1 MEKGRATSYNR
12 SDDASQTSRSP
23 PASSDPPGAQT
34 TNGGTAVSSGHGKEV
49 EEEANT
55 GPQAVSLVYRH
66 IFGATAEVKNAVH
79 FVEQAVVAYPAG
91 HHVVLYSTETR
102 TQKFF
107 PGSDESLGCTCLAM
121 SPNRRFLAVGERCA
135 QRALVTIHDLLTN
148 KRKKSLAFVDCLSNN
163 FVSLAFSTDT
173 KMLLALGGPPDWCL
187 VYWAWEKPKVVA
199 SYKFNNPSQIRY
211 CDCSFNPLDSN
222 VVCMI
227 GDGVSRLM
235 KVQEGSFRPIQ
246 NHLLKREGQGYSC
259 HAWLA
264 DGNIVAGTEAGELVL
279 FDNGGD
285 FKGSLTCAP
294 GSTRSVLCIV
304 ATSRGFIC
312 GGEDATLH
320 MYEKTDDDQYKALME
335 LRVERQNPG
344 VRVTSISLSPH
355 EDSLCVCLSNSQL
368 FQMSTKFPRKKG
380 GDESQGLTY
389 LHTPFHKGPILGLD
403 VCELKPLIVTCGE
416 DKSIRVWNFIENT
429 MELCKCYSEEV
440 YSVAFHPSGFHIL
453 AGFSDKLRF
462 MNLLL
467 DDLTTMREFVIK
479 GCRECRFS
487 NGGHLFAAVHS
498 NLIQVYETYTCRSVV
513 TLRGHNSK
521 VRSLCWSPDDSILVS
536 TGMDGAVY
544 EFSIIK
550 GLRLS
555 DWVYKGINFS
565 SAVVYRGDEE
575 NFNTVFVVGSDNSLK
590 EVSNSQLVNTYDAGS
605 TLSSLALPRTT
616 RALFAGTADA
626 GAPGQLRSYAF
637 PLTGEYLR
645 YPCHGGPV
653 QRICVSKDGSFVIS
667 CGMDGTL
674 CICAIVDKEKAVD
687 DEEELTASTVYTDEV
702 LVTRTQVRER
712 KAQMTELERQVEDLT
727 NQMDFQ
733 LRNRETQHK
742 EQLLQL
748 EERYNHELELERKKY
763 DILREEKQEQEQEF
777 IDQERA
783 REDKHAATVQQMET
797 NFQNKMT
804 IEVARYHKVQS
815 ERERDNAEWEA
826 RLKQVT
832 DEFSAKLAQMTVEFE
847 SSKKASRDELASLRE
862 QQELAFKTHQELLR
876 QIEEDA
882 DREIEELK
890 EAYEEKL
897 AQENAEKV
905 RLRGQTGIHRKRH
918 EDLKE
923 QAELLKE
930 ELKHKEEASQ
940 RYRTDI
946 DKLLTD
952 REMVLK
958 EIQERD
964 RTIGD
969 KEQRVYELKKQ
980 NQELEKFKFVLGHKI
995 RELKAMIDPKD
1006 KTIADMQR
1014 QIQAMDAE
1022 LVDYH
1027 RQNKLS
1033 SLELGQLK
1041 LKQRALQDEI
1051 VDRRQQLAT
1060 AENQMKRMKNDLY
1073 ECVQHI
1079 QDPKKLKDAIT
1090 RLYRKYITNELAKDD
1105 VDFDI
1110 LKEQNR
1116 QRDYLEK
1123 SVESLKRRLAKDSE
1137 VHRQD
1142 NIKIMQENA
1151 SLICEIN
1158 DLRREV
1164 NLLRL
1169 ERQESR
1175 VQGASQNSLNSR
1187 KKVEKDSGP
1196 ALPRKTPLNTH
1207 EELAKTVE
1215 TQRKQIEVLTAQ
1227 IDTLQHKLNQKGSRF
1242 QKPASRLPRRAS
1254 KTEEAK
1260 IPNNSQA
1267 VPKKPAGSDR
1277 HIAQKPFRQATNTS
1291 SSEDAKTG
1299 HATPPNTQRLS
1310 AKTEKSNERN
1320 DVAGLASPSL
1330 TLDVQGQEEETNE
1343 FAPVEMGVA
1352 EINRAE
1358 TGEAG
1363 EEMGDKADEAEMQNR
1378 REPEELDLKERYGD
1392 CRESACTDEEQQPEV
1407 SDHVEVQNARPEE
1420 TEEGDEY
1427 SKEERGDELEEIE

>member
-1 MEKGRATSYNR
+1 MEKGRATNYNR
-12 SDDASQTSRSP
+12 PDEGSHPSGSPQASLETTGGQVTSVS
-23 PASSDPPGAQT
+23 ATG
-34 TNGGTAVSSGHGKEV
+34 SSGHGKECD
-49 EEEANT
+49 EEANT

-79 FVEQAVVAYPAG
+79 FVVQGVVAYPAG

-102 TQKFF
+102 TQKFL
-107 PGSDESLGCTCLAM
+107 PGSDESLGCTCLAI
-121 SPNRRFLAVGERCA
+121 STNRRFLAVGERCT

-148 KRKKSLAFVDCLSNN
+148 KRKKSLAFVECISNS
-163 FVSLAFSTDT
+163 FVSLAFSADT

-187 VYWAWEKPKVVA
+187 VYWAWEKPKVLA
-199 SYKFNNPSQIRY
+199 SYKINGPSKIRY
-211 CDCSFNPLDSN
+211 CECSFNPLDSN

-235 KVQEGSFRPIQ
+235 KLQEGGFRPMQ

-285 FKGSLTCAP
+285 FRGSLTCAP
-294 GSTRSVLCIV
+294 GAKRSVLCIV
-304 ATSRGFIC
+304 PTSKGFIC

-320 MYEKTDDDQYKALME
+320 MYEKTDDDQYKTSME
-335 LRVERQNPG
+335 LKVEHQNP
-344 VRVTSISLSPH
+344 
-355 EDSLCVCLSNSQL
+355 
-368 FQMSTKFPRKKG
+368 
-380 GDESQGLTY
+380 
-389 LHTPFHKGPILGLD
+389 GLD

-416 DKSIRVWNFIENT
+416 DRSIRVWDFLKNT
-429 MELCKCYSEEV
+429 MELCKFYSEEV

-453 AGFSDKLRF
+453 AGFSDKLRL

-467 DDLTTMREFVIK
+467 DDLTTMREFIIK

-498 NLIQVYETYTCRSVV
+498 NLIQVYETYTCRSLV

-544 EFSIIK
+544 EFSVMK
-550 GLRLS
+550 EGLRLS

-565 SAVVYRGDEE
+565 SAVVRRGDEE
-575 NFNTVFVVGSDNSLK
+575 AVNTLFVVGSDNSLK
-590 EVSNSQLVNTYDAGS
+590 VVSNSQLVNTYDAGS

-616 RALFAGTADA
+616 RALFAGTADP

-645 YPCHGGPV
+645 YQCHAGPV
-653 QRICVSKDGSFVIS
+653 QRICVSKDERLVIS
-667 CGMDGTL
+667 CGIDGTL
-674 CICAIVDKEKAVD
+674 CICGIVDKDRAVD
-687 DEEELTASTVYTDEV
+687 DEEELTGPTVYTDEV

-748 EERYNHELELERKKY
+748 EERYNHELELERNKY

-777 IDQERA
+777 MDQERV

-804 IEVARYHKVQS
+804 IEVARYHKVLS
-815 ERERDNAEWEA
+815 ERERDNAAWEE

-832 DEFSAKLAQMTVEFE
+832 EDFSAKLAQMTAEFE

-862 QQELAFKTHQELLR
+862 QQDLAFKTHQELLR

-897 AQENAEKV
+897 AHENAEKV

-923 QAELLKE
+923 QTELLKE

-952 REMVLK
+952 REIVLK

-1027 RQNKLS
+1027 RQNKLAN
-1033 SLELGQLK
+1033 LELGQLK

-1051 VDRRQQLAT
+1051 VDRRQQLAI
-1060 AENQMKRMKNDLY
+1060 AEQQMKRMKNDLY
-1073 ECVQHI
+1073 ECVQNI
-1079 QDPKKLKDAIT
+1079 QDPKKRKEAIT
-1090 RLYRKYITNELAKDD
+1090 RLYQKYITNELAKND

-1175 VQGASQNSLNSR
+1175 VPGASRNSLKSR
-1187 KKVEKDSGP
+1187 KKADTGRQPGEATQGP
-1196 ALPRKTPLNTH
+1196 NTH

-1215 TQRKQIEVLTAQ
+1215 MQRKQIELLTAQ
-1227 IDTLQHKLNQKGSRF
+1227 NDALQHKLNQKQTRYLPP
-1242 QKPASRLPRRAS
+1242 KPQNHPPRRAS
-1254 KTEEAK
+1254 KTEEK
-1260 IPNNSQA
+1260 KLPQRIPSFS
-1267 VPKKPAGSDR
+1267 KKPPDSERGSPRTSQRQVTKPSPNYSEATKEAVTPPKRRPSSSKRPTSSPESSVSHEIGTEPESARIENASETNVNEAGPDPCGLR
-1277 HIAQKPFRQATNTS
+1277 RDAHRLDGATN
-1291 SSEDAKTG
+1291 KR
-1299 HATPPNTQRLS
+1299 TPEE
-1310 AKTEKSNERN
+1310 AETE
-1320 DVAGLASPSL
+1320 SL
-1330 TLDVQGQEEETNE
+1330 PAYTQEEGEQEKPGEQNQTRSGVNEHGLDETNGDTRPLE
-1343 FAPVEMGVA
+1343 APVE
-1352 EINRAE
+1352 EQ
-1358 TGEAG
+1358 EAQPSDCSEPAQNNDG
-1363 EEMGDKADEAEMQNR
+1363 EEKVGDVFSDPSAEKSAHEMEEAR
-1378 REPEELDLKERYGD
+1378 
-1392 CRESACTDEEQQPEV
+1392 
-1407 SDHVEVQNARPEE
+1407 
-1420 TEEGDEY
+1420 
-1427 SKEERGDELEEIE
+1427 